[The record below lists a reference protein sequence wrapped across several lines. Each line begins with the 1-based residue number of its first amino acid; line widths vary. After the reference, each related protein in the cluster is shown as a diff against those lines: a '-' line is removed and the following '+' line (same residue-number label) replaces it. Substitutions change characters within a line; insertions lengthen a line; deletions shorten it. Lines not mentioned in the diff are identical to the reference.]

1 MWYSDPERNQQE
13 FKRTPYFSSES
24 LAVAFLTYNNTD
36 HKGLLSLEEKKG
48 TGDVFWSQKE
58 SNIIK
63 FSCQQTSFNYLQP
76 LLNNILSTSLGVSY
90 HFSVAVRRNSS
101 TAYRHK
107 LSLLITMNIFI

>member
-48 TGDVFWSQKE
+48 TGDVF
-58 SNIIK
+58 
-63 FSCQQTSFNYLQP
+63 
-76 LLNNILSTSLGVSY
+76 
-90 HFSVAVRRNSS
+90 
-101 TAYRHK
+101 
-107 LSLLITMNIFI
+107 